1 MALDIKICKA
11 ANIDEVEKF
20 FVDYIDRIDDKLENE
35 VGVDIIMAL
44 LEKKRII
51 NELRNCY
58 LQMIRSK

>member
-20 FVDYIDRIDDKLENE
+20 FVDCIDRIDDKLETE
-35 VGVDIIMAL
+35 IDVDNITAL

-58 LQMIRSK
+58 LNMIKSK

>member
-1 MALDIKICKA
+1 MALDTKICKA
-11 ANIDEVEKF
+11 GNIDEVEKF

-35 VGVDIIMAL
+35 VSVDIIITL

-51 NELRNCY
+51 NGIRNCY

>member
-1 MALDIKICKA
+1 MALDTKICKA
-11 ANIDEVEKF
+11 GNIDEVEKF

-35 VGVDIIMAL
+35 VSVDIIIAL

-51 NELRNCY
+51 NGIRNCY

>member
-1 MALDIKICKA
+1 MGLDIKICKA

-35 VGVDIIMAL
+35 ISVDNIIAL

-51 NELRNCY
+51 NRLRDCY
-58 LQMIRSK
+58 LQMIRRK